1 MSSSSLLQPRA
12 INKLLIANR
21 GEIAVRILNA
31 ARELPDP
38 VETFALYTAGDRSHC
53 DLGHPDHAIQI
64 ASPTSYL
71 DITTLVEIVKKHSID
86 TIHPGYGFLSE
97 SAEFAQRMWE
107 EANAI
112 VIGPGP
118 ENLAQTGDKL
128 KAKALAQ
135 TCGVPVLEAMARPTA
150 DVDEA
155 RAFARKIGFPVMVK
169 AVDGGGGRGI
179 RLVREDSE
187 LENSLQRAIGESPS
201 KTVFLEKA
209 AVDGFHHVEIQVLGD
224 GTGNVRHLWER
235 DCSVQRRFQKIVEVA
250 PALIGDR
257 DLISRVIDSALR
269 MASHIQYHSLG
280 TFEFL
285 VSEQTGEFFF
295 LEINPRLQVE
305 HTITEAISGIDLVQ
319 TQLLLAQGHT
329 FADLGLGSKSRL
341 RLALISIQLRI
352 CAEDASQ
359 DFALSI
365 GKITTFHIPTGNG
378 IRIDTHI
385 SNLAPLVVGSDFDN
399 LLAKIVVTASTWK
412 AAVRKAQRVLSDTNI
427 SGVNTN
433 LVLLRGIVA
442 HADFLAGSIDTQWL
456 GKQLQEAYKLGEQV
470 TKQAAGKVSS
480 LGVSQSSSA
489 PAAVPSSSLLF
500 RKGDAWSITL
510 QPLQQAKAQGQ
521 QVSHHL
527 RLSRVLRN
535 EFPST
540 LAAEIEYTTP
550 NSKAPLP
557 FRVQIDATSTTAS
570 ALVSSHRRGD
580 RNNPSHIVLP
590 LSGKLIEVLVSS
602 GEDVAENQVL
612 AFVKQMKMELEVRS
626 PRAGKIKWAYEM
638 EDEEEDVSE
647 GMLLVELQEPIRGK
661 L

>member
-235 DCSVQRRFQKIVEVA
+235 DCR
-250 PALIGDR
+250 DR

-329 FADLGLGSKSRL
+329 FADLGLGSK
-341 RLALISIQLRI
+341 
-352 CAEDASQ
+352 DASQ